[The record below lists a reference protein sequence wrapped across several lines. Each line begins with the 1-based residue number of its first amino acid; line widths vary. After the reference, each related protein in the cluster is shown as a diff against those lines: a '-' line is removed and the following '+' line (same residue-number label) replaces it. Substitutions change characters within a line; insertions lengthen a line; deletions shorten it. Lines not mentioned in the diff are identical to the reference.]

1 MSDYE
6 FQPPMIEKQPDQH
19 RGFNL
24 SALAVRERPVT
35 LFFLLATILA
45 GVLAYLQL
53 GRAEDPTFTI
63 KVFTVIVAW
72 PGATAQEMQD
82 LVAEPLE
89 KRMQELQYYHH
100 VDTFTRP
107 GLAALAVSLQDYT
120 PPKDVPEQFYQG
132 RKKIQDESTKLPS
145 GVLTPVL
152 NDEYT
157 DVVFA
162 VYAVKAKGLPLRL
175 LTREAE
181 TLRQDLLHVDGVKKV
196 TILGE
201 QPERIFVE
209 FSYNRVATLGVK
221 AQDIFDALVRQNAVT
236 PAGSIDTQNQQVY
249 IRLDGALNDLQ
260 KIRDTPI
267 VGNGKTL
274 KLSDVANVERGYEDP
289 ASFLVRH
296 NGEPAMM
303 LDVVM
308 KDQFNGLDLGKSL
321 EQEQKK
327 LQQNLPLGITF
338 SKVIDQSEV
347 IKNAVDEFQ
356 LKFLVALLVVTIVS
370 LASLGWRVGIVVA
383 AAVPL
388 TLSATLVVMLISGI
402 SLDRISLGAL
412 ILALGLLVD
421 DAIIAIETMVVKM
434 EEGWDRVKAAGYA
447 WSHTAAPMLS
457 GTLVTIIGLMPIGF
471 ARSGA
476 GEYVRNLFWVVC
488 IALLTS
494 WIVAV
499 TFTPY
504 LGVKLLPNIAPIRGG
519 YAAIYETPRYDK
531 FRSVIVWAVKHK
543 FIVAGAVVGL
553 FFLAVIGMGFVEQQ
567 FFPNSDRPEMLVDVT
582 LPQGSSIE
590 ATSASVDKIEQWLK
604 QQKESQIVTSYTGG
618 GAPRF
623 YLAYNPELPEPNFAK
638 LIVSTSGKAARERLL
653 SRFRERLAAGLV
665 PEARVRASR
674 FVFGPYSPWP
684 LAFRVSGPDMATV
697 RAISEQVLT
706 VMQKDAHTRQ
716 ANEDWGERAPTVH
729 LVLDQ
734 DRLRLMGLS
743 SSDVAQ
749 QMQFLLTGVPLTQV
763 REDIRT
769 VDVVARTSGDNR
781 LDPVKL
787 MDMTLT
793 NSAGRSIPLSQ
804 IGKVEVREEDPIL
817 KRRDRVP
824 VITVQCDIDEAL
836 QPPAVSAELTKRLQP
851 IIDKLPDG
859 YAITAGASNEDSGKA
874 NAALLAVFPVMIV
887 CMLVVIIIQVRS
899 LSALAMTVLTA
910 PLGLVGVV
918 PILLL
923 FHQPFG
929 FDAILGLI
937 ALAGILMRNTLILIG
952 QIKTNREEGLD
963 SFHALVEATVQRSRP
978 VVLTA
983 LAAVLAFIPLT
994 LSVFWGSLAFTLI
1007 GGTAVGTVLTLVF
1020 LPALYSIWFRV
1031 KPSAK
1036 HHSSTELAAQ

>member
-6 FQPPMIEKQPDQH
+6 FQPPRIEKQPDQH

-209 FSYNRVATLGVK
+209 FSYDRVATLGVK

-370 LASLGWRVGIVVA
+370 LASLGWRVGIVVT

-504 LGVKLLPNIAPIRGG
+504 LGVKLLPNIAPIKGG

-743 SSDVAQ
+743 SSDVAR

>member
-209 FSYNRVATLGVK
+209 FSYDRVATLGVK

-504 LGVKLLPNIAPIRGG
+504 LGVKLLPNIAPIKGG

-743 SSDVAQ
+743 SSDVAR